1 MSGWKW
7 LPWAVLFTLTML
19 ADPLGLGTGAARAA
33 VVINE
38 ILADPARDWDGDG
51 VLDSRDD
58 EWVEVLNTGPG
69 PVDLVSYWLR
79 DDAAVGPRLNLFGVL
94 EAGQT
99 AVFFGSQ
106 AVAWQQETGATVAG
120 LSLNNSGDRV
130 ILLRTVAGSDPLT
143 WEDVDDVDYTSHQVV
158 DDRSCGWSVQRDQ
171 WLLFDA
177 LNPYAGTLEPA
188 GSGCAPTPGAPN
200 LCDSSVDVQDSSFG
214 ELKAT
219 YR

>member
-19 ADPLGLGTGAARAA
+19 ADPLGLGTGSARAA

-79 DDAAVGPRLNLFGVL
+79 DDAAGGPRLNLFGVL

-158 DDRSCGWSVQRDQ
+158 D
-171 WLLFDA
+171 
-177 LNPYAGTLEPA
+177 
-188 GSGCAPTPGAPN
+188 
-200 LCDSSVDVQDSSFG
+200 
-214 ELKAT
+214 
-219 YR
+219 

>member
-7 LPWAVLFTLTML
+7 LPWAVLLTLAVL
-19 ADPLGLGTGAARAA
+19 ADPLGLTGTARAA

-79 DDAAVGPRLNLFGVL
+79 DDAAGGPRLNLFGVL

-120 LSLNNSGDRV
+120 LALNNSGDRV
-130 ILLRTVAGSDPLT
+130 VLLRTVAGSDPLAF
-143 WEDVDDVDYTSHQVV
+143 EDVDDVDYTSHQVA

-177 LNPYAGTLEPA
+177 LNPYTGTLEPA